1 VIFNESR
8 IFYKK
13 LLLFNILVLLAKFH
27 TTYSYIDT
35 EILIKKRID
44 YLKKRINK
52 YPIKKII
59 IDPIVSLKVSLDFWG
74 FLINIKIMLKNQKTA
89 KKLHPINTA

>member
-1 VIFNESR
+1 MQV
-8 IFYKK
+8 
-13 LLLFNILVLLAKFH
+13 KFH
-27 TTYSYIDT
+27 TTYSYIGT

-59 IDPIVSLKVSLDFWG
+59 IESIVSLKVSLDFGG

-89 KKLHPINTA
+89 KKLQPINTA